1 MGALSFGA
9 PLVLAALLALPV
21 IWFLLRVTPP
31 APRRMRF
38 FGLRFLLGLQTE
50 EETPDKTPLWLLIL
64 RLAAAALIVLALAE
78 PILNA
83 ARTVSRGDEVL
94 VLVVDNT
101 WAAAHRWDERKTE
114 MRATIEDARRA
125 DVPVIV
131 APTAS
136 PDFDI
141 KIEDPAGALARAM
154 ALEPQPLKADRVA
167 LLKKLEDALGGR
179 SGHTIWLADGIDQ
192 DDVAPTIGAL
202 LTRGEADVYL
212 DDEVAPA
219 LALLPPVQDAN
230 GLTLKL
236 IRAGGGP
243 PLDGQVQAFGEGA
256 RFIAAAPFAFKA
268 GEREATARIEA
279 PTALRNEVERIAID
293 GRASAGAVTLLDESA
308 RRRPVGIVAAD
319 EASGG
324 QPLLSSTYYLERAFE
339 NTAEARLGNLTEHLQ
354 RGVSMLV
361 LADVGQVVG
370 EERDKLAAWI
380 ENGGVLIRFAGTR
393 LAAGGDDLLPVQLR
407 TGGARTLGSAL
418 SWEKPQ
424 GLGAFP
430 ANSPFA
436 GLTVPGDIAVKRQVL
451 AEPSLELESRT
462 WASLADG
469 TPLVTAVQRGE
480 GWIVLFHVTA
490 NAEWSNLPLSGLFV
504 EMLQRMN
511 ALGRG
516 VAAGSADTAPAGTLN
531 PRLVLDGF
539 GRLMKPDPSIRPVAR
554 SGAVASA
561 ATPPGLYGEGA
572 STFAINLF
580 DAGATLSPFPAL
592 PGGAATHGYGAR
604 SQTDLKPFLL
614 GAALLLLFVDAVA
627 SLILRG
633 YRLGWRR
640 PAAAAAALLLALVP
654 VLHAPDARAQA
665 PKPTGDAFA
674 LQATLQTRLAYV
686 ETGDADLDTMS
697 QDGLEGLTR
706 ILNNRTAVA
715 AGDPMG
721 VDLDSDELAFFP
733 LLYWPIPDSGT
744 MPSDEALARV
754 DAYMKNGGTVLFDS
768 RDGRDGGPAS
778 QMLQAIL
785 RKLDLPPLQRVPRE
799 HVLTKAFYLLTEFPG
814 REAGSDVWVEASRD
828 DGEPTSEAL
837 GDGVSGVVIG
847 AGDWAAAWAADEF
860 GRPLYAMGPGG
871 ERQREFAYRFGINL
885 VMYALTGNYKADQVH
900 VPALL
905 ERMGQ

>member
-1 MGALSFGA
+1 MSGLSFGA

-38 FGLRFLLGLQTE
+38 YGLRFLLGLSTE
-50 EETPDKTPLWLLIL
+50 EETPDKTPLWLLLL
-64 RLAAAALIVLALAE
+64 RLAAAALIVVALAD

-83 ARTVSRGDEVL
+83 ARTVARGDEVL
-94 VLVVDNT
+94 VLVVDDS
-101 WAAAHRWDERKTE
+101 WAAAHRWDERKAE
-114 MRATIEDARRA
+114 MRAAIEDARRA

-141 KIEDPAGALARAM
+141 RIEDPADAMARAM
-154 ALEPQPLKADRVA
+154 ALEPRPLKADRA
-167 LLKKLEDALGGR
+167 AMLKRLQDALGAR
-179 SGHTIWLADGIDQ
+179 SGHTVWLADGVDA
-192 DDVAPTIGAL
+192 DDVTPTINAL
-202 LTRGEADVYL
+202 LRMGEADVYL
-212 DDEVAPA
+212 DDQIAPA
-219 LALLPPVQDAN
+219 FALLPPAQDAN

-236 IRAGGGP
+236 IRAESGP
-243 PLDGQVQAFGEGA
+243 ALAGQVQAFGEGG
-256 RFIAAAPFAFKA
+256 RFVAAAPFAFKP
-268 GEREATARIEA
+268 GEREASARIEA
-279 PTALRNEVERIAID
+279 PTALRNEIERIAID
-293 GRASAGAVTLLDESA
+293 GRPSAGAVTLLDESA

-319 EASGG
+319 DGSGG

-339 NTAEARLGNLTEHLQ
+339 NTAEARLGALPEHLQ
-354 RGVSMLV
+354 RGVSMIV

-370 EERDKLAAWI
+370 EEHDKLASWV
-380 ENGGVLIRFAGTR
+380 EKGGVLVRFAGAR

-407 TGGARTLGSAL
+407 SGGARTLGSAL

-430 ANSPFA
+430 AASPFA
-436 GLTVPGDIAVKRQVL
+436 GLAVPPDIVVKRQVL
-451 AEPSLELESRT
+451 AEPSLELEGRT

-469 TPLVTAVQRGE
+469 TPLVTAVPRGE

-504 EMLQRMN
+504 DMLRRLN

-516 VAAGSADTAPAGTLN
+516 VAGGSAEASTAGTLN

-539 GRLMKPDPSIRPVAR
+539 GRLTKPSPSVKPIAR

-561 ATPPGLYGEGA
+561 ETPPGLYGEGA
-572 STFAINLF
+572 ATRAINLF
-580 DAGATLSPFPAL
+580 GAEAQLAPFPAL
-592 PGGAATHGYGAR
+592 PGGAATHAYAER

-614 GAALLLLFVDAVA
+614 AAALLLLFVDAIA
-627 SLILRG
+627 SMILRG
-633 YRLGWRR
+633 YRLGLRR
-640 PAAAAAALLLALVP
+640 PAATTAALVLLLLP
-654 VLHAPDARAQA
+654 LLQAPPANAQE

-697 QDGLEGLTR
+697 RDGLEGLTR

-715 AGDPMG
+715 AADPMG
-721 VDLDSDELAFFP
+721 VDADSDDLSFFP
-733 LLYWPIPDSGT
+733 LLYWAIPDNGP
-744 MPSDEALARV
+744 MPSDEALAKI
-754 DAYMKNGGTVLFDS
+754 DAYMKSGGTILFDS
-768 RDGRDGGPAS
+768 RDGRQGGPAS
-778 QMLQAIL
+778 ALLQQIL

-799 HVLTKAFYLLTEFPG
+799 HVLTKSFYLLTEFPG
-814 REAGSDVWVEASRD
+814 REAGSDVWVEAQRE

-837 GDGVSGVVIG
+837 GDGVSSVVIG

-860 GRPLYAMGPGG
+860 GRPLYAMGAGG
-871 ERQREFAYRFGINL
+871 ERQREYAYRFGVNL